1 MTERGDEKST
11 SMGKTMTYDPTLSH
25 SFSLHNGDNME
36 IIASYVLSNH
46 GKLMDGDVT
55 EETNYDHSLEMLDE
69 PTDLQWLL
77 KYMEYHYQKFGSHFE
92 WEPTKRGGG

>member
-1 MTERGDEKST
+1 
-11 SMGKTMTYDPTLSH
+11 MTYDPTLSH

-36 IIASYVLSNH
+36 IIASYVLNNH

-77 KYMEYHYQKFGSHFE
+77 KYMEYHYKKFGSHFE
-92 WEPTKRGGG
+92 WLPTKRAL

>member
-25 SFSLHNGDNME
+25 SFADQCNFDME
-36 IIASYVLSNH
+36 TIASYVLHNH
-46 GKLMDGDVT
+46 SDLMDDDICFEVNDDWT
-55 EETNYDHSLEMLDE
+55 LVELDA

-77 KYMEYHYQKFGSHFE
+77 KYMEMHHQKFGSHFE
-92 WEPTKRGGG
+92 WLPTKRGGG